1 MNLERKTA
9 VSDYIFDVE
18 FRLAGIPCLLRVKH
32 FYKKEGS
39 YDRNEDSDM
48 DYYGYVEADWDICD
62 LRGRLAPWLQR
73 KVTPQIE
80 EAMQSAI
87 EKAAS

>member
-1 MNLERKTA
+1 MSN
-9 VSDYIFDVE
+9 YIFDVE
-18 FRLAGIPCLLRVKH
+18 FRLAGIPCLLRVKS
-32 FYKKEGS
+32 FYKCEGS
-39 YDRNEDSDM
+39 HNYNAASDM
-48 DYYGYVEADWDICD
+48 DYYGYVEADWDVCD
-62 LRGRLAPWLQR
+62 LRGRPAPWLQR